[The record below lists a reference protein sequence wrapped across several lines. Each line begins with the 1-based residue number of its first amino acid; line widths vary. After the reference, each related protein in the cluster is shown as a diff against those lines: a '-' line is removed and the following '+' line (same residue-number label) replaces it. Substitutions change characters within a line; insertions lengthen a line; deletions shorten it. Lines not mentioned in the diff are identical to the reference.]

1 MIVCTCARWLWPKRI
16 NHWFDTAAALSRKAD
31 AFVSNRHTFTTGG
44 FALSGRSEKF
54 VVPPTRFFRDV
65 FNKISAME
73 PFESFFRVLF
83 LNAIDFERMWKTCTA
98 TLCAQEGM
106 SYRKQ
111 CRSFETLHC
120 DISFSYTDFSFL
132 QEQEGKRLRSTMTL
146 WLGALS
152 TPVFLWSR

>member
-1 MIVCTCARWLWPKRI
+1 M
-16 NHWFDTAAALSRKAD
+16 LSRKAD

-73 PFESFFRVLF
+73 PFECFFRVLF
-83 LNAIDFERMWKTCTA
+83 LNAIDFKRMRKTCTA
-98 TLCAQEGM
+98 TLCAPEGM
-106 SYRKQ
+106 FYRMQ

-132 QEQEGKRLRSTMTL
+132 QELEGKRIRSAMTL
-146 WLGALS
+146 RVGTL
-152 TPVFLWSR
+152 